1 MKSYSKL
8 QNYLSLLMF
17 ITINILFYFKYL
29 SKISI
34 ACGAITSVLYILF
47 IIFLFKYKPTF
58 GRKLVNVGIITFII
72 ATSSLLFFIP
82 KEIFTADRWIII
94 DLFWDSVSNG
104 LYPYAEKT
112 SIGNYPGAM
121 PFYFLLCYPF
131 YCIREIG
138 FITVISIALLAFHF
152 KRKSVQSYSL
162 FFIFS
167 ISSLCIYWEI
177 FSRSTIL
184 INAVLFTLFLL
195 YLERFCTFSTRQL
208 IWSAVIGG
216 LLFSIRNVFVLPL
229 IVWGLY
235 QLFQEKT
242 SPKKIFLW
250 GFVFL
255 LSFAITF
262 VPFIWLYPDEFWE
275 VNPFSTQSSLVSFH
289 FIVLFV
295 LIAIAGSFF
304 CRNYNDVRFFS
315 VLLLFGIVTIHFI
328 EAVCQYSFTQAL
340 FQSKAD
346 ISYYIFC
353 IPYLLQILADT
364 DYKRLMNPQT

>member
-1 MKSYSKL
+1 M
-8 QNYLSLLMF
+8 YLLGNFFKKHYTHQRRTVHSLSPLSR
-17 ITINILFYFKYL
+17 TIPHIFHPTTDMERCHRR
-29 SKISI
+29 I
-34 ACGAITSVLYILF
+34 A
-47 IIFLFKYKPTF
+47 
-58 GRKLVNVGIITFII
+58 
-72 ATSSLLFFIP
+72 
-82 KEIFTADRWIII
+82 
-94 DLFWDSVSNG
+94 
-104 LYPYAEKT
+104 
-112 SIGNYPGAM
+112 
-121 PFYFLLCYPF
+121 
-131 YCIREIG
+131 
-138 FITVISIALLAFHF
+138 
-152 KRKSVQSYSL
+152 
-162 FFIFS
+162 
-167 ISSLCIYWEI
+167 
-177 FSRSTIL
+177 
-184 INAVLFTLFLL
+184 
-195 YLERFCTFSTRQL
+195 
-208 IWSAVIGG
+208 
-216 LLFSIRNVFVLPL
+216 
-229 IVWGLY
+229 
-235 QLFQEKT
+235 FQEKT

-315 VLLLFGIVTIHFI
+315 VLLLFDIVTIHFI
-328 EAVCQYSFTQAL
+328 EAVYQYSFTQAL

>member
-1 MKSYSKL
+1 M
-8 QNYLSLLMF
+8 
-17 ITINILFYFKYL
+17 
-29 SKISI
+29 
-34 ACGAITSVLYILF
+34 
-47 IIFLFKYKPTF
+47 P
-58 GRKLVNVGIITFII
+58 
-72 ATSSLLFFIP
+72 
-82 KEIFTADRWIII
+82 
-94 DLFWDSVSNG
+94 
-104 LYPYAEKT
+104 
-112 SIGNYPGAM
+112 IGNYPGAM

-162 FFIFS
+162 FFILS

-195 YLERFCTFSTRQL
+195 YLERFRTFSTRQL

-275 VNPFSTQSSLVSFH
+275 VNPFSTQSSLVSFY

-328 EAVCQYSFTQAL
+328 EAICQYSFTQAL

>member
-1 MKSYSKL
+1 M
-8 QNYLSLLMF
+8 
-17 ITINILFYFKYL
+17 
-29 SKISI
+29 
-34 ACGAITSVLYILF
+34 
-47 IIFLFKYKPTF
+47 
-58 GRKLVNVGIITFII
+58 
-72 ATSSLLFFIP
+72 
-82 KEIFTADRWIII
+82 
-94 DLFWDSVSNG
+94 
-104 LYPYAEKT
+104 
-112 SIGNYPGAM
+112 
-121 PFYFLLCYPF
+121 
-131 YCIREIG
+131 
-138 FITVISIALLAFHF
+138 
-152 KRKSVQSYSL
+152 
-162 FFIFS
+162 
-167 ISSLCIYWEI
+167 
-177 FSRSTIL
+177 
-184 INAVLFTLFLL
+184 
-195 YLERFCTFSTRQL
+195 
-208 IWSAVIGG
+208 
-216 LLFSIRNVFVLPL
+216 FVLPL

-275 VNPFSTQSSLVSFH
+275 VNPFSTQSSLVSFY

-328 EAVCQYSFTQAL
+328 EAICQYSFTQAL

>member
-1 MKSYSKL
+1 MRSYYERVIYTFHHFLIQIQTDFRS
-8 QNYLSLLMF
+8 QTCQRRYNHFYNSYF
-17 ITINILFYFKYL
+17 ITSFLYSQRNIHGRQMDYYRSFLGLRFKR
-29 SKISI
+29 
-34 ACGAITSVLYILF
+34 SVPLC
-47 IIFLFKYKPTF
+47 
-58 GRKLVNVGIITFII
+58 R
-72 ATSSLLFFIP
+72 
-82 KEIFTADRWIII
+82 
-94 DLFWDSVSNG
+94 
-104 LYPYAEKT
+104 KT

-162 FFIFS
+162 FFILS

-195 YLERFCTFSTRQL
+195 YLERFRTFSTRQL

>member
-1 MKSYSKL
+1 M
-8 QNYLSLLMF
+8 YLLGNFFKKYHTHQRRTVHPLSPLSR
-17 ITINILFYFKYL
+17 TIPHIFHPTTDMERCHRR
-29 SKISI
+29 I
-34 ACGAITSVLYILF
+34 AVLYSQ
-47 IIFLFKYKPTF
+47 
-58 GRKLVNVGIITFII
+58 RVRAAAHRMGI
-72 ATSSLLFFIP
+72 
-82 KEIFTADRWIII
+82 
-94 DLFWDSVSNG
+94 VST
-104 LYPYAEKT
+104 L
-112 SIGNYPGAM
+112 
-121 PFYFLLCYPF
+121 
-131 YCIREIG
+131 
-138 FITVISIALLAFHF
+138 
-152 KRKSVQSYSL
+152 
-162 FFIFS
+162 
-167 ISSLCIYWEI
+167 
-177 FSRSTIL
+177 SR
-184 INAVLFTLFLL
+184 
-195 YLERFCTFSTRQL
+195 
-208 IWSAVIGG
+208 
-216 LLFSIRNVFVLPL
+216 
-229 IVWGLY
+229 
-235 QLFQEKT
+235 KT

-250 GFVFL
+250 SFVFL

-328 EAVCQYSFTQAL
+328 EAICQYSFTQAL

>member
-1 MKSYSKL
+1 M
-8 QNYLSLLMF
+8 YLLGNFFKKYHTHQRRTVHPLSPLSR
-17 ITINILFYFKYL
+17 TIPH
-29 SKISI
+29 
-34 ACGAITSVLYILF
+34 
-47 IIFLFKYKPTF
+47 IFHPT
-58 GRKLVNVGIITFII
+58 T
-72 ATSSLLFFIP
+72 
-82 KEIFTADRWIII
+82 D
-94 DLFWDSVSNG
+94 
-104 LYPYAEKT
+104 
-112 SIGNYPGAM
+112 M
-121 PFYFLLCYPF
+121 
-131 YCIREIG
+131 
-138 FITVISIALLAFHF
+138 
-152 KRKSVQSYSL
+152 
-162 FFIFS
+162 
-167 ISSLCIYWEI
+167 
-177 FSRSTIL
+177 
-184 INAVLFTLFLL
+184 
-195 YLERFCTFSTRQL
+195 
-208 IWSAVIGG
+208 AVIGG

-328 EAVCQYSFTQAL
+328 EAICQYSFTQAL

-364 DYKRLMNPQT
+364 DYKRLMNPQTWIREKGYCG

>member
-1 MKSYSKL
+1 
-8 QNYLSLLMF
+8 
-17 ITINILFYFKYL
+17 
-29 SKISI
+29 
-34 ACGAITSVLYILF
+34 
-47 IIFLFKYKPTF
+47 
-58 GRKLVNVGIITFII
+58 
-72 ATSSLLFFIP
+72 
-82 KEIFTADRWIII
+82 
-94 DLFWDSVSNG
+94 
-104 LYPYAEKT
+104 
-112 SIGNYPGAM
+112 M

-138 FITVISIALLAFHF
+138 SITVISIALLTFHF

-162 FFIFS
+162 FFILS

-195 YLERFCTFSTRQL
+195 YLERFRTFSTRQL

-275 VNPFSTQSSLVSFH
+275 VNPFSTQSSLVSFY

-328 EAVCQYSFTQAL
+328 EAICQYSFTQAL